1 MEDYYFLNNATCM
14 KRPKHLSSSDM
25 QDETSVKK
33 YSLKNCVVEPYG
45 SNGIGLAL
53 FNVHTTNL
61 TDGIWKLGHKVVVAA
76 VGNKK
81 EETACSGS
89 RNDATASIVHKS
101 CICSTH
107 TQKTFLKIV
116 IQS

>member
-1 MEDYYFLNNATCM
+1 
-14 KRPKHLSSSDM
+14 M

-61 TDGIWKLGHKVVVAA
+61 TDGIWKLGHKVVVVA

-89 RNDATASIVHKS
+89 RNDAAASAASIVHKS

-107 TQKTFLKIV
+107 TKKTFLKIV